1 MEQKEIIEKS
11 KEKKT
16 GKLVFELILKL
27 IPIVFA
33 IAGLILF
40 SLGIVFQNFYLF
52 LFGLLCWL
60 ICGLIV
66 FTKDDDIIVDYRPFD
81 KVLYKPTNEKG
92 VVKGIHNDGSV
103 IIILMEKPYTVL
115 CNPDDLENL
124 TKKENQ

>member
-1 MEQKEIIEKS
+1 MKLKEIIGKS

-16 GKLVFELILKL
+16 IKLVFEIILKL

-40 SLGIVFQNFYLF
+40 SLCIVFQNFNLF

-66 FTKDDDIIVDYRPFD
+66 FMKDDDISVDYRPFD
-81 KVLYKPTNEKG
+81 KVRYKPTNEEG
-92 VVKGIHNDGSV
+92 IVKRVHDGSV
-103 IIILMEKPYTVL
+103 IVILMEKPYTVL

-124 TKKENQ
+124 TKKEK